1 MCSSFISVTGKV
13 SFSFFD
19 HRRKATMQLTLHLE
33 TAEKKEVSAKD
44 LGRTH
49 SKMTKAEQEAK
60 GVTLFRS
67 GLEE

>member
-1 MCSSFISVTGKV
+1 MCSSFLPVTGKV

-19 HRRKATMQLTLHLE
+19 HRRKATMQLTRHME
-33 TAEKKEVSAKD
+33 TAESKQVSPKN
-44 LGRTH
+44 LGCTH

-60 GVTLFRS
+60 GVPLFRS